1 MMAAGK
7 KVKKPEEM
15 ILIEDLKDMDNLLQ
29 VCKRDIETMKNKSKI
44 VRSLLVMARENITQ
58 AIETLDKMVED
69 V

>member
-1 MMAAGK
+1 MAVK
-7 KVKKPEEM
+7 NKKKPEEM

-44 VRSLLVMARENITQ
+44 IRSLLVMARENITQ
-58 AIETLDKMVED
+58 AIDQLDKIVKD